1 MEREEAPL
9 KSETRKKENFPLLSL
24 HNLTKIYRRS
34 HLGRTVTT
42 TGVKSLNLE
51 IARGEIL
58 GLIGPNGAGKT
69 TTLKLILGLLFPTE
83 GEIFLMGKKLP
94 DPTVIEKVGYLPEI
108 PYFPKN
114 FSVEEVL
121 YFYGRLSGISE
132 LKVRERSQEVLEIVR
147 MTQRKNRRVRE
158 CSKGMLQR
166 LSLAQAL
173 IHDPELLIFD
183 EPITGLDPVGLNEMR
198 EMIVSLN
205 KSGKTILF
213 SSHIISEVERIAHRV
228 GMMAEGKM
236 VSQISES
243 EWRDKPRHLE
253 KIFIETI
260 RSMGEGGSG
269 AL

>member
-1 MEREEAPL
+1 M
-9 KSETRKKENFPLLSL
+9 SPLLSIR
-24 HNLTKIYRRS
+24 NLSKIYRRS
-34 HLGRTVTT
+34 HLGRTQTT
-42 TGVKSLNLE
+42 IGVKSLNLE
-51 IARGEIL
+51 INRGEIL

-83 GEIFLMGKKLP
+83 GEIFLMDKKLP
-94 DPTVIEKVGYLPEI
+94 DASVIQKVGYLPEI
-108 PYFPKN
+108 PYFPRN

-121 YFYGRLSGISE
+121 YFYGKLSGIPES
-132 LKVRERSQEVLEIVR
+132 KVRERSQEVLEIVR

-198 EMIVSLN
+198 EMIVALN

-228 GMMAEGKM
+228 CVMANGQM
-236 VSQISES
+236 VRQVSES
-243 EWRDKPRHLE
+243 EWQDKSGHLE
-253 KIFIETI
+253 NIFVEII
-260 RSMGEGGSG
+260 RSQENTD
-269 AL
+269 L